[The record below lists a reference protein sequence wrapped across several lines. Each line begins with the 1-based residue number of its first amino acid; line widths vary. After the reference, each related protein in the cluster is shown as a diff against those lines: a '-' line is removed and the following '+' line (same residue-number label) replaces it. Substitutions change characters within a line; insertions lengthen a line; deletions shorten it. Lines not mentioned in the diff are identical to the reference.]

1 MLWFE
6 SGLRLYTCFWPIAV
20 LHYGTL
26 PERPRIRQTEDGADA
41 ARKQRPF
48 KWIDDETQF
57 VMKDKAEA
65 ATGARPRR
73 LSLDDL
79 VPEKAAVST
88 SLGTLYVRPIT
99 ISISDSKVF
108 ECHEAAELGRAI
120 VLKVAS
126 RIQDKRDSTSL
137 ADEDFDALLEAD
149 IEALAPVI
157 ADNNNWEA
165 LPVGA
170 GVVDL
175 GNAAKRGREQALERL
190 NKIQDDL
197 RASIGSSYA
206 FLGNSALEKLQ
217 EQMVGLSNI
226 RQSMSAAENIKAAME
241 ASNVWGQTLL
251 EPSTETRRAA
261 DEMQEISRINFV
273 PEFERSRS
281 MEIPSFALQSPED
294 TPLGRATLE
303 GAENSRETVQRMDAL
318 VEVVGGLNQTI
329 VKDVLPAWFATAKSD
344 QENAEQAFKTAGKSL
359 KWTKWAVIA
368 SVFVSIVATWGQISV
383 TREIDREN
391 SVAQQR
397 SESLLRE
404 QLASQRTNE
413 SLLREQLVAQR
424 KLAEQQ
430 SLEMTRLQQL
440 IKKQSMNSEKLQ
452 ALQKVKRTAPIHK

>member
-1 MLWFE
+1 
-6 SGLRLYTCFWPIAV
+6 
-20 LHYGTL
+20 
-26 PERPRIRQTEDGADA
+26 
-41 ARKQRPF
+41 
-48 KWIDDETQF
+48 
-57 VMKDKAEA
+57 MKDKAEA

-88 SLGTLYVRPIT
+88 SLGTLYVRPI
-99 ISISDSKVF
+99 SISDSKVF
-108 ECHEAAELGRAI
+108 GCHEAAELGRAI

-126 RIQDKRDSTSL
+126 RIQDKRDSTPL
-137 ADEDFDALLEAD
+137 ADEDFDALLEVD
-149 IEALAPVI
+149 IKALVPVI
-157 ADNNNWEA
+157 ADKNNWEA

-190 NKIQDDL
+190 NKMQDDL

-226 RQSMSAAENIKAAME
+226 RQSMSAAETIKAAME
-241 ASNVWGQTLL
+241 ASNVWSQTLL
-251 EPSTETRRAA
+251 EPSAVTRRVA
-261 DEMQEISRINFV
+261 DEMQDISRINFA

-281 MEIPSFALQSPED
+281 IEIPSFALQSPED

-303 GAENSRETVQRMDAL
+303 GAENSRETVRRMDAL

-368 SVFVSIVATWGQISV
+368 SVFVSIVATWWQISV
-383 TREIDREN
+383 TRAIDREN
-391 SVAQQR
+391 SLAQQR

-430 SLEMTRLQQL
+430 SLEMSLLQQL
-440 IKKQSMNSEKLQ
+440 IKKQPMSSEKLQ